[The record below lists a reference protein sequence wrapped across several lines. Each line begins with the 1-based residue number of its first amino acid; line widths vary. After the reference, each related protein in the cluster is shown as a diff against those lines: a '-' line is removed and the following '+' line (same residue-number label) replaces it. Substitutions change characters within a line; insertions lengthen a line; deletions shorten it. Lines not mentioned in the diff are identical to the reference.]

1 MDTPK
6 IIKAD
11 SSNVEEV
18 KSAIT
23 LGFAAD
29 PLLRWFFPDPH
40 KFLKNFAFWMDAVSK
55 PALESNSIFTDE
67 NYYGGAIWHPPGI
80 HLDLSIIHI

>member
-40 KFLKNFAFWMDAVSK
+40 KFLKNFAFWMDAF
-55 PALESNSIFTDE
+55 LGT
-67 NYYGGAIWHPPGI
+67 
-80 HLDLSIIHI
+80 

>member
-40 KFLKNFAFWMDAVSK
+40 KFL
-55 PALESNSIFTDE
+55 
-67 NYYGGAIWHPPGI
+67 
-80 HLDLSIIHI
+80 

>member
-1 MDTPK
+1 MEQPK

-11 SSNVEEV
+11 SSNVEKV

-40 KFLKNFAFWMDAVSK
+40 KFLKNFAFWMDEFSK
-55 PALESNSIFTDE
+55 PALESCLLYTSD
-67 NYYGGAIWHPPGI
+67 AA
-80 HLDLSIIHI
+80 DD